1 MKEYKN
7 LVLSFADE
15 GGNKK
20 NITFTNPKDN
30 VSREAAQT
38 VADTITS
45 KNLVLGK
52 VGHLKTYNGAFLVT
66 RTEDVL

>member
-1 MKEYKN
+1 MKVFKN
-7 LVLSFADE
+7 LVLSFTDE

-20 NITFTNPKDN
+20 NITFQSPRDGLR
-30 VSREAAQT
+30 REIAQA

-52 VGHLKTYNGAFLVT
+52 VGHLKTYNGAFMVT

>member
-1 MKEYKN
+1 MKELKN
-7 LVLSFADE
+7 LVLSFSDE

-20 NITFTNPKDN
+20 NITFTSPSASVKRD
-30 VSREAAQT
+30 RAQA

-45 KNLVLGK
+45 RDLVLGK
-52 VGHLKTYNGAFLVT
+52 VGHLKTYNGAYIVT

>member
-1 MKEYKN
+1 MKEFKN
-7 LVLSFADE
+7 LVLSFTDE

-20 NITFTNPKDN
+20 NITFQSPKDGIE
-30 VSREAAQT
+30 RDEAQA

-52 VGHLKTYNGAFLVT
+52 VGHLKTYNGAYLVT

>member
-1 MKEYKN
+1 MKQQRN
-7 LVLSFADE
+7 LVLSFSDE

-20 NITFTNPKDN
+20 NITIQSPKESIRRD
-30 VSREAAQT
+30 AAQA

-45 KNLVLGK
+45 KDLVLGK
-52 VGHLKTYNGAFLVT
+52 VGHLKTYNGAFIVT

>member
-1 MKEYKN
+1 MKQQKN
-7 LVLSFADE
+7 LVLSFSDE

-20 NITFTNPKDN
+20 NITIQSPKDN
-30 VSREAAQT
+30 VRREAAQA

-52 VGHLKTYNGAFLVT
+52 VGHLKTYNGAYLVT

>member
-1 MKEYKN
+1 MKEFKN
-7 LVLSFADE
+7 LVLSFTDE

-20 NITFTNPKDN
+20 NITFQSPRDGLR
-30 VSREAAQT
+30 REAAQA

-52 VGHLKTYNGAFLVT
+52 VGHLKTYNGAFMVT

>member
-1 MKEYKN
+1 MKVFKN
-7 LVLSFADE
+7 LVLSFTDE

-20 NITFTNPKDN
+20 NITFQSPKEGLR
-30 VSREAAQT
+30 REAAQA
-38 VADTITS
+38 VADVITT

-52 VGHLKTYNGAFLVT
+52 VGHLKTYNGAFMVT

>member
-1 MKEYKN
+1 MKVFKN
-7 LVLSFADE
+7 LVLSFTDE

-20 NITFTNPKDN
+20 NITFQSPRDGLR
-30 VSREAAQT
+30 RETAQA

-52 VGHLKTYNGAFLVT
+52 VGHLKTYNGAYMVT

>member
-1 MKEYKN
+1 MKVLKN
-7 LVLSFADE
+7 LVLSFSDE

-20 NITFTNPKDN
+20 NITITSPS
-30 VSREAAQT
+30 VTVRREKAQA
-38 VADTITS
+38 VADAITS

-52 VGHLKTYNGAFLVT
+52 VGHLKTFNGAFIVT